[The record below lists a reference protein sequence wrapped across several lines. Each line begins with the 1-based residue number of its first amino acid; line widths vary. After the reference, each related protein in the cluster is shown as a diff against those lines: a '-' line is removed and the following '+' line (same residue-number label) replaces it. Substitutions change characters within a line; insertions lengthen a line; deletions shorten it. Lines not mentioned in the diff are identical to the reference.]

1 MTKLNR
7 IVVVGASLAG
17 LRAVQALR
25 AENFAGDITLIG
37 AENHAPYNRPPLSK
51 SVLDGDDD
59 VTLPGAEQLD
69 GDWLRGR
76 RASALSTDEGLV
88 LLDDGTEVPFDGLVI
103 ATGAQPRRFATQ
115 PIGVHSLRTV
125 DDALALRAEL
135 AAGPSHVTV
144 IGGGFVGS
152 EVASTA
158 RRQGIAVT
166 LIDAGIHPM
175 GATLGER
182 AARWLA
188 RHHERH
194 DVELVSGI
202 RASGFDGEGRVTAV
216 RLSDGRAISTGLVV
230 AGTGVEPNTDWLRE
244 SGLKLDNGVV
254 CTSSLF
260 AEGESAIVAAGD
272 VARWSHPLYD
282 GASVRVEHW
291 ANANEQGALAARN
304 LLAGP
309 DEAETYST
317 VPSFATSVHGA
328 RIQIAGLPALAD
340 EERVLID
347 DPAED
352 RLVVA
357 FTARDV
363 VVGAVAVNA
372 PKDLIRLKRAIA
384 AREVSAAITA

>member
-25 AENFAGDITLIG
+25 AKDFAGDITLIG

-59 VTLPGAEQLD
+59 IALPGAEQLD
-69 GDWLRGR
+69 GDWLRNR
-76 RASALSTDEGLV
+76 RATALRTDEHRV
-88 LLDDGTEVPFDGLVI
+88 VLDDGSEVAFDGLVV
-103 ATGAQPRRFATQ
+103 ATGAGPRRFPGQ
-115 PIGVHSLRTV
+115 PAGVHSLRTV

-135 AAGPSHVTV
+135 AAGPGHVTV
-144 IGGGFVGS
+144 IGGGFIGS

-158 RRQGIAVT
+158 RRQGISVT
-166 LIDAGIHPM
+166 LVDAGSHPM
-175 GATLGER
+175 GATLGSHG
-182 AARWLA
+182 ARWLA

-194 DVELVSGI
+194 GVELISGV
-202 RASGFDGEGRVTAV
+202 RALGFEGESRATAV
-216 RLSDGRAISTGLVV
+216 RLSDGRRIPTEVVV

-260 AEGESAIVAAGD
+260 ADGESSIVAAGD

-282 GASVRVEHW
+282 GALVRVEHW

-309 DEAETYST
+309 ADAEAYGA
-317 VPSFATSVHGA
+317 VPSFATHIHGA
-328 RIQIAGLPALAD
+328 RFQVAGIPALGD
-340 EERVLID
+340 EELVLID
-347 DPAED
+347 DPTGD

-357 FTARDV
+357 FVAHGV
-363 VVGAVAVNA
+363 LVGAVAVNA

-384 AREVSAAITA
+384 ARASVEDVTA